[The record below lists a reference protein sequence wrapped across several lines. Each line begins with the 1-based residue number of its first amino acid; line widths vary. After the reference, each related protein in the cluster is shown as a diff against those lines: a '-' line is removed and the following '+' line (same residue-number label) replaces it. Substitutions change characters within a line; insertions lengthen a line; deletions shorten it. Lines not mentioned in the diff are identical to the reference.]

1 MAKAKWGVNTYV
13 KITKP
18 KIGRHK
24 KNLNKDEVNLT
35 VFLVWGKRNEK
46 VQEK

>member
-13 KITKP
+13 KVSKP

-24 KNLNKDEVNLT
+24 KNLNKDE
-35 VFLVWGKRNEK
+35 KRRYK
-46 VQEK
+46 KYVQQGR